1 MTLFRYVFLR
11 FLAMFGRVLAIF
23 AAILFTIGLVDEE
36 VMAKIVLPQEKP
48 LFAASNFQN
57 SDEAIADDDLEFSK
71 QVNLQLNALAAR
83 GSTSTIVYVTAT
95 NAPDAWSMSGRYKTT
110 GNSITVTINLKQ
122 NKQIVKKFEE
132 SGTRDKLAELAARV
146 AEKAAEMVVGR

>member
-1 MTLFRYVFLR
+1 
-11 FLAMFGRVLAIF
+11 
-23 AAILFTIGLVDEE
+23 VDEE

-83 GSTSTIVYVTAT
+83 GSTSTIVYVTST

-122 NKQIVKKFEE
+122 NKQIVKRNLK
-132 SGTRDKLAELAARV
+132 RV
-146 AEKAAEMVVGR
+146 VPVTSWLN

>member
-1 MTLFRYVFLR
+1 MCIRDR
-11 FLAMFGRVLAIF
+11 
-23 AAILFTIGLVDEE
+23 
-36 VMAKIVLPQEKP
+36 
-48 LFAASNFQN
+48 
-57 SDEAIADDDLEFSK
+57 
-71 QVNLQLNALAAR
+71 
-83 GSTSTIVYVTAT
+83 YVTAT